1 MMSLCLS
8 STTATSLR
16 LRASRSLAR
25 RYKSADNFAADKVAA
40 VEASESTT
48 TSTSVP
54 VTKTLLAAVIGIGTV
69 SVIAALVES
78 ATASSI
84 PAFDPKG
91 QRFDQSNFVGR
102 FSRMLLACDPRL
114 LFYTDSQVQQAQA
127 TLETYQD
134 CDACIDRALWE
145 AKRIVDAAVH
155 PDTGDVIP
163 RPFRMSG

>member
-1 MMSLCLS
+1 MMSLRLS
-8 STTATSLR
+8 SRTAASLCR
-16 LRASRSLAR
+16 RASRSLAR
-25 RYKSADNFAADKVAA
+25 RCKSTDNFAADKVAA
-40 VEASESTT
+40 VEASESTI
-48 TSTSVP
+48 TSTSVR
-54 VTKTLLAAVIGIGTV
+54 VTKSLLAAVVGIGTV
-69 SVIAALVES
+69 SGIAALVES
-78 ATASSI
+78 ATATSI
-84 PAFDPKG
+84 PVFDPKG

-127 TLETYQD
+127 KLETYQD

-145 AKRIVDAAVH
+145 AQRIVDAAIH